1 MTFVGDTKILFSWI
15 EVVELQCSG
24 AFTITTALTGSTFVF
39 QRLDLEFLPQSVYIE
54 LVSAL
59 HRTKPSL
66 LPCENV
72 FATVPSTFHNLLAF
86 NANSY
91 PRKISSAVERPPYKW
106 DATGSNPVSSIY
118 KAAPLLH

>member
-1 MTFVGDTKILFSWI
+1 MTFVGDTEVLFSWI
-15 EVVELQCSG
+15 KVVELQCSG
-24 AFTITTALTGSTFVF
+24 AFAITTALTGPPFVF

-59 HRTKPSL
+59 HRAKPSL

-91 PRKISSAVERPPYKW
+91 PSPMTQQVKGPALQADI
-106 DATGSNPVSSIY
+106 DGSVTCIGHLPDE
-118 KAAPLLH
+118 